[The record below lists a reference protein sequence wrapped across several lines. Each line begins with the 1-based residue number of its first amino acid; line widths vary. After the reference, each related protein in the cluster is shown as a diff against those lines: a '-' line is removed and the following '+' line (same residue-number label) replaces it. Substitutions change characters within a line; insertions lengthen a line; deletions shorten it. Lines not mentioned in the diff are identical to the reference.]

1 MKDIHRLIQ
10 DMKKTR
16 KGFIKRII
24 QVAVIAVIAFFLAR
38 SLYAN
43 WNKIL
48 EYDWKVNY
56 YFLVSSLFLCIVV
69 AFFLALGWNL
79 ILRVLGGRLAYRRA
93 LKIFFVTDLAKYVPG
108 KVWTMLGKIYLC
120 QKEGI
125 PVPRTSASVVIQPLI
140 QVISGISIFLVS
152 LPFWTKTTDFV
163 TKLYFLF
170 PLIPIGLVV
179 LHPVILTKALN
190 FVLTKLK
197 RDPVAFKVR
206 YRDILLILFLWGGL
220 WILSGVTYYLL
231 IMGIHPIPLSL
242 LPVVIGIFS
251 IAGVSQFLTPSGIGV
266 LEGVLTVLL
275 SLYFPV
281 HVAILIALL
290 ARVWKTTTE
299 LACVAI
305 TVKF

>member
-1 MKDIHRLIQ
+1 MR
-10 DMKKTR
+10 DMQKTKK
-16 KGFIKRII
+16 GVIKRIL
-24 QVAVIAVIAFFLAR
+24 QVAVIAVISFFLAR

-56 YFLVSSLFLCIVV
+56 YFLASSLLLSIVGAFLI
-69 AFFLALGWNL
+69 ALGWNL

-93 LKIFFVTDLAKYVPG
+93 LKIFFITDLAKYVPG
-108 KVWTMLGKIYLC
+108 KVWTMVGKVYLC
-120 QKEGI
+120 AKEGI

-163 TKLYFLF
+163 TKLYFFL
-170 PLIPIGLVV
+170 PVIPIGLVV
-179 LHPVILTKALN
+179 LYPAIMTKALN

-197 RDPVAFKVR
+197 QDPVAFNVK
-206 YRDILLILFLWGGL
+206 YRDILLILFLWCGL

-231 IMGIHPIPLSL
+231 IIGIHSIPLSL

-266 LEGVLTVLL
+266 LEGVLAVLL
-275 SLYFPV
+275 GLYLPV
-281 HVAILIALL
+281 HIAILVALL
-290 ARVWKTTTE
+290 ARVWKTVTE
-299 LACVAI
+299 LVCVAI